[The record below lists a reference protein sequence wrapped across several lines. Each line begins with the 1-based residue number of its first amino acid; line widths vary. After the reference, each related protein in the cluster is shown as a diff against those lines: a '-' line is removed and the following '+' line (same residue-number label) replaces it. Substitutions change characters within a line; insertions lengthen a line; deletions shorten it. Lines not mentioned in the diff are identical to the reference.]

1 MLDLDN
7 HGYRELTLAAVLF
20 GIVQGIILNIA
31 FAYIAL
37 KLGFSLGGS
46 AIAAILGYVFLRGI
60 LRRGTIVEN
69 NINQT
74 IASSINSAGIGVVFV
89 LPALFLL
96 QSNGQINWTFSFW
109 PLLIAGIG
117 GAILGVVVIIPLRKQ
132 LIEIERL
139 RFPTGVAVATI
150 ISSGGDRKS
159 TRLNS
164 SHPVLSRMPS
174 SA

>member
-1 MLDLDN
+1 M
-7 HGYRELTLAAVLF
+7 YRELTVAAVLF
-20 GIVQGIILNIA
+20 GIVQGVILNIA

-46 AIAAILGYVFLRGI
+46 TIAAILGYVFLRGF
-60 LRRGTIVEN
+60 LRKGTIVEN

-74 IASSINSAGIGVVFV
+74 IASGINSAGTGVVFV

-96 QSNGQINWTFSFW
+96 NTQGQDNLILSIW
-109 PLLIAGIG
+109 PLILAAIA

-139 RFPTGVAVATI
+139 A
-150 ISSGGDRKS
+150 
-159 TRLNS
+159 
-164 SHPVLSRMPS
+164 HWVLES
-174 SA
+174 